1 MKESAPLPA
10 QIFREYDIRG
20 VATEDLT
27 PAIVEAIGRSYA
39 FFLRESHPA
48 LPSSR
53 PPRVAVA
60 RDVRLS
66 SPGIALALTQGIRSQ
81 GMDVLDLGICPTPL
95 LYFSLFQLE
104 VEGGVMVTGSHNPP
118 EYNGLKICVGR
129 ETIHGPA
136 IQRLKEIANQQIPK
150 SRVKRGTAENYP
162 IIPHYL
168 AWMSQH
174 FEALTTTAFSTEPR
188 APKRKI
194 SVVVD
199 AGNGTGG
206 LVAPALLRSLG
217 CKVVELYC
225 EPDGTFPHHH
235 PDPTIPE
242 NLSDLRTRI
251 QAEGADL
258 GIAYD
263 GDADRIGVVDAQGE
277 IIWGDRLMILF
288 ARDLLSIPRHPA
300 TTSPIFIGEVKCSQ
314 VMYDEIER
322 LGGVAIMSKTGHSPM
337 KQVLRETG
345 AMMAGEMSGHL
356 FFADRYFG
364 YDDAIYASA
373 RLIEILMRKG
383 APLASLLAGLP
394 QTYATPEIRVDC
406 PDDQKFLLVE
416 QLGQSLSVAMT
427 PPPPLSLQ
435 KIITI
440 DGLRLV
446 FEVGWALVRASNT
459 QPALVL
465 RFEASTREALA
476 QIRSWLEGRIR
487 EISNEISI
495 GNHDE

>member
-1 MKESAPLPA
+1 MKEGCPLPA

-39 FFLRESHPA
+39 SFLRESHPA

-66 SPGIALALTQGIRSQ
+66 SPEIALALTQGIRRQ
-81 GMDVLDLGICPTPL
+81 GLDVLDLGICPTPL

-118 EYNGLKICVGR
+118 EYNGLKVCVGR

-136 IQRLKEIANQQIPK
+136 IQRLKEIANQPIPK
-150 SRVKRGTAENYP
+150 SRIKRGTVENYP

-174 FEALTTTAFSTEPR
+174 FEALTTAALSTEPK
-188 APKRKI
+188 APQRKI
-194 SVVVD
+194 SVVLD

-206 LVAPALLRSLG
+206 LVAPTLLRLLG
-217 CKVVELYC
+217 CRVVELYC

-235 PDPTIPE
+235 PDPTIPD
-242 NLSDLRTRI
+242 NLFDLQARVR
-251 QAEGADL
+251 AEGADL

-263 GDADRIGVVDAQGE
+263 GDADRIGVVDGQGE
-277 IIWGDRLMILF
+277 IVWGDRLMILF
-288 ARDLLSIPRHPA
+288 ARDLLSAPRHPA
-300 TTSPIFIGEVKCSQ
+300 TTSPVFIGEVKCSQ

-364 YDDAIYASA
+364 FDDAIYASA
-373 RLIEILMRKG
+373 RLIEILMRKETS
-383 APLASLLAGLP
+383 LSSLLAGLR

-416 QLGQSLSVAMT
+416 QLGRSLAQT
-427 PPPPLSLQ
+427 PAPLPPLPLQ
-435 KIITI
+435 KIITT

-446 FEVGWALVRASNT
+446 FEEGWALVRASNT

-465 RFEASTREALA
+465 RFEASTPEALA
-476 QIRSWLEGRIR
+476 QIKSWLEGQVRKISDEIRIQ
-487 EISNEISI
+487 
-495 GNHDE
+495 D

>member
-1 MKESAPLPA
+1 MKESCPLPA

-20 VATEDLT
+20 VAMEDLT
-27 PAIVEAIGRSYA
+27 PAIVEVIGRSYVS
-39 FFLRESHPA
+39 FLRESHPA

-66 SPGIALALTQGIRSQ
+66 SPGIALALIQGIRSQ

-118 EYNGLKICVGR
+118 EYNGLKVCVGR

-136 IQRLKEIANQQIPK
+136 IQRLKEIANQRIPK

-174 FEALTTTAFSTEPR
+174 FEALTTTALSTEPK

-206 LVAPALLRSLG
+206 LVAPALLRLLG
-217 CKVVELYC
+217 CRVVELYC

-235 PDPTIPE
+235 PDPTIPN
-242 NLSDLRTRI
+242 NLSDLKTRI
-251 QAEGADL
+251 HAEGADL

-263 GDADRIGVVDAQGE
+263 GDADRIGVVDDQDE

-288 ARDLLSIPRHPA
+288 ARDLLSTPRYPP
-300 TTSPIFIGEVKCSQ
+300 TTPPIFIGEVKCSQ

-383 APLASLLAGLP
+383 VPLASLLAGLP

-416 QLGQSLSVAMT
+416 QLSQSLSGVMT
-427 PPPPLSLQ
+427 PPPPLPLQ

-446 FEVGWALVRASNT
+446 FERGWALVRASNT

-465 RFEASTREALA
+465 RFEASTPEALA

-487 EISNEISI
+487 GISNEISI
-495 GNHDE
+495 GDQE

>member
-1 MKESAPLPA
+1 MKEGCLPA

-27 PAIVEAIGRSYA
+27 PAIVEVIGRSYA
-39 FFLRESHPA
+39 SFLRESHPA

-66 SPGIALALTQGIRSQ
+66 SPEIALALTQGIRRQ
-81 GMDVLDLGICPTPL
+81 GLDVLDLGICPTPL

-104 VEGGVMVTGSHNPP
+104 VEGGIMVTGSHNPP
-118 EYNGLKICVGR
+118 EYNGLKVCLGR

-136 IQRLKEIANQQIPK
+136 IQRLKEIANQPIPK
-150 SRVKRGTAENYP
+150 SRIKRGTAENYP

-174 FEALTTTAFSTEPR
+174 FEALTTTALSAEPK
-188 APKRKI
+188 APQRKI
-194 SVVVD
+194 SVVLD

-206 LVAPALLRSLG
+206 LVAPTLLRLLG
-217 CKVVELYC
+217 CRVVELYC

-235 PDPTIPE
+235 PDPTIPQ
-242 NLSDLRTRI
+242 NLVDLQARVH
-251 QAEGADL
+251 AEGADL

-263 GDADRIGVVDAQGE
+263 GDADRIGVIDGQGE
-277 IIWGDRLMILF
+277 IVWGDRLMILF
-288 ARDLLSIPRHPA
+288 ARDLLSTPRHPA

-364 YDDAIYASA
+364 FDDAIYASA
-373 RLIEILMRKG
+373 RLIEILMRRG
-383 APLASLLAGLP
+383 TSLSSLLANLP

-416 QLGQSLSVAMT
+416 QLGRSLAQA
-427 PPPPLSLQ
+427 PAPLPPLPLQ
-435 KIITI
+435 KIITT

-446 FEVGWALVRASNT
+446 FEEGWALVRASNT

-465 RFEASTREALA
+465 RFEASTPEALA
-476 QIRSWLEGRIR
+476 EIKSWLEGQVRKISDEIRI
-487 EISNEISI
+487 E
-495 GNHDE
+495 D